1 MEKKKSVF
9 EPLDTNPAYYDDWE
23 FRVRMLL
30 NRKGCINAIKS
41 DRPIPN
47 ATNSDEVE
55 VFDERDRQALG
66 YITDSALSKVKDFTT
81 SAKSMW
87 DALKRSYENKSIC
100 NQLNILTRLINLRM
114 KEGEKI
120 EVHFSVLDTIVSEL
134 RLAGAQT
141 ATDTPLLTAVLLA
154 SMPTSF
160 SQAVTAISIL
170 H

>member
-66 YITDSALSKVKDFTT
+66 YITQHITDSALSKVKDFTT

-87 DALKRSYENKSIC
+87 DTLKSSYVE
-100 NQLNILTRLINLRM
+100 
-114 KEGEKI
+114 
-120 EVHFSVLDTIVSEL
+120 
-134 RLAGAQT
+134 
-141 ATDTPLLTAVLLA
+141 
-154 SMPTSF
+154 TSK
-160 SQAVTAISIL
+160 